1 MEARNI
7 KVILTRSQQSVV
19 IKSAATTLKELKADL
34 DKTHIDY
41 SGMTFHEGLSHTD
54 MRDDNAVLPTNLP
67 WKGQVTNNLVFML
80 SEPRK
85 KIRNGAVA
93 SRSEAY
99 AFIKKNNLGDVFAA
113 KYNVKNYTNG
123 KTADLIEFCNTIGK
137 KAAPVK
143 KTVPTKKTVLTK
155 KTAEKKVANQKPV
168 NAAKS
173 AAKPADAA
181 KLAENNLLQNL
192 VSVLIK
198 KGIVTKDE
206 VQTGETTPVTNVSFT
221 DAECKEMFK
230 GIN

>member
-1 MEARNI
+1 MEARDI

-34 DKTHIDY
+34 DKAHIDY

-99 AFIKKNNLGDVFAA
+99 AFIKKNNLGDAFAA

-123 KTADLIEFCNTIGK
+123 KTADLIEFCNATSK

-143 KTVPTKKTVLTK
+143 KAVPAK

-168 NAAKS
+168 NV
-173 AAKPADAA
+173 AKPAG
-181 KLAENNLLQNL
+181 NNLLQNL

>member
-34 DKTHIDY
+34 DKVNIDY

-99 AFIKKNNLGDVFAA
+99 AFIKKNNLGDAFAA

-123 KTADLIEFCNTIGK
+123 KTADLIEFCNATSK
-137 KAAPVK
+137 KSAPAK
-143 KTVPTKKTVLTK
+143 KTVPTK

-168 NAAKS
+168 NAAK
-173 AAKPADAA
+173 P
-181 KLAENNLLQNL
+181 AENNLLQNL

>member
-1 MEARNI
+1 MEARDI

-19 IKSAATTLKELKADL
+19 IKSAATTLKELKTDL
-34 DKTHIDY
+34 DKANIDY

-67 WKGQVTNNLVFML
+67 WKGQITNNLVFML

-99 AFIKKNNLGDVFAA
+99 VFIKKNNLGETFAA

-123 KTADLIEFCNTIGK
+123 KTADLIEFCNATSK

-143 KTVPTKKTVLTK
+143 KAVPAE

-168 NAAKS
+168 NV
-173 AAKPADAA
+173 AKPT
-181 KLAENNLLQNL
+181 ENNLLQNL

-230 GIN
+230 GID

>member
-34 DKTHIDY
+34 DKAHIDY

-67 WKGQVTNNLVFML
+67 WKGQITNNLVFML

-99 AFIKKNNLGDVFAA
+99 TFIKKNNLGDAFAA

-123 KTADLIEFCNTIGK
+123 KTADLIEFCNVTSK

-143 KTVPTKKTVLTK
+143 KTVPTK

-168 NAAKS
+168 NT
-173 AAKPADAA
+173 AKP
-181 KLAENNLLQNL
+181 AENNLCCLHMQNL

-206 VQTGETTPVTNVSFT
+206 IQTGETTPVTNVSFT

-230 GIN
+230 EIN